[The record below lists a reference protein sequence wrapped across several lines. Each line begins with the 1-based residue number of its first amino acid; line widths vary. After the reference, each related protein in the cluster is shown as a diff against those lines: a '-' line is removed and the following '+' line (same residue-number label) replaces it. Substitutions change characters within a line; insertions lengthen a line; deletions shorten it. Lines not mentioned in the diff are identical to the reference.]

1 MTERNLVKMHLCT
14 ASSQNHTSGSDNR
27 PAVFKIDAFGHAVD
41 FLQQYDFSWFSDL
54 TTMADGSI
62 LVWYV
67 FNLFIKSFHSMFNQS
82 LHM

>member
-1 MTERNLVKMHLCT
+1 MYLCV
-14 ASSQNHTSGSDNR
+14 ASSPTHTSGSDNR
-27 PAVFKIDAFGHAVD
+27 PTVFKIDAFGHAVD

-67 FNLFIKSFHSMFNQS
+67 FNLFLKSFYPTFNS
-82 LHM
+82 SFHM